1 MIDVRCRLPIADR
14 RVRIDGLAI
23 GDWRFTDC
31 RLPIRRLPIH
41 GLSIHGLSIAEGQ
54 RDSNPQSTID
64 NPSIDDPQS
73 TIHNRPPFRTA

>member
-14 RVRIDGLAI
+14 RVRVDGLAI

-31 RLPIRRLPIH
+31 RLPI
-41 GLSIHGLSIAEGQ
+41 HGLSIAKGQ

-73 TIHNRPPFRTA
+73 TIRNRPPLRTA